1 MSFTNQVLENIEPCQ
16 NKPTQSCTPSCWLLY
31 PFNLPIRL
39 RIFYARKELFNWIKR
54 SRAYVCKCVWAEL
67 WRHSVFFV
75 LAGIPTNKIIKFL
88 IHSSSRDSFASSR
101 GKSISNEDLSPCTP
115 NGPQQSQ
122 LGEKR
127 EPNGIVDTDDD
138 FEPCEWRR
146 ISKLRRSLQLP
157 SNSNSSIRNA
167 YKFGS
172 RPLDLPENLV
182 SVSKIRDELEN
193 GSRLDRAMRNNHVDL
208 VALNNI
214 LKGVPESGAW
224 YYYWNRVLMQVRRWC
239 WYNPTKKCRWLFHRF
254 IIFSTGGIRVLD
266 QHPIKFY
273 TYSEVKL
280 AVKRRAISPDIKEI
294 HWWT

>member
-1 MSFTNQVLENIEPCQ
+1 MLAKSYLTGSRDLKLTFVNVYEKSFDVIQSSSFLLEF
-16 NKPTQSCTPSCWLLY
+16 LL
-31 PFNLPIRL
+31 
-39 RIFYARKELFNWIKR
+39 IK
-54 SRAYVCKCVWAEL
+54 SL
-67 WRHSVFFV
+67 Q
-75 LAGIPTNKIIKFL
+75 FL
-88 IHSSSRDSFASSR
+88 VHSSSRGSFASSR

-182 SVSKIRDELEN
+182 SVSKIREELEN

-214 LKGVPESGAW
+214 LKGVPESGA
-224 YYYWNRVLMQVRRWC
+224 
-239 WYNPTKKCRWLFHRF
+239 
-254 IIFSTGGIRVLD
+254 
-266 QHPIKFY
+266 
-273 TYSEVKL
+273 
-280 AVKRRAISPDIKEI
+280 
-294 HWWT
+294 